1 VSLSAVS
8 LVAGMSLLAPGWQG
22 FPPQASQSA
31 VLGKPLRAE
40 ADAVSDAVGWSALK
54 PSLLMVRT
62 DGVVRGVAGL
72 IDARGLYV
80 VSRYAV
86 RGNRIDA
93 VDYDGQTVKVSLLK
107 VDELSDLAL
116 IQRDTAV
123 TGSQAFEPAS
133 EIKVG
138 ELVYAVLPDGMFRVE
153 LSSSELIGVS
163 SERRR
168 TVPVIRIA
176 LEQPEQNYETA
187 LFVRGFRF
195 YGGLSS
201 VQTELQQS
209 APTIRDKRY
218 QQGFLNQ
225 SQFAPGLLTVGYMTS
240 PTLSSRVV
248 RGFRSPNRV
257 VAHPYL
263 GCICRDSLSGGAEL
277 VVVEPGSAAERAGLR
292 VGDVVVRLGDYS
304 VRNQYEY
311 ARAMFKQVPNTE
323 LRIDF
328 FRQGVRRRTTA
339 VVGTLAD

>member
-1 VSLSAVS
+1 MSLSAAS
-8 LVAGMSLLAPGWQG
+8 LLASMSLLAPGWQG
-22 FPPQASQSA
+22 FQPQATQSA
-31 VLGKPLRAE
+31 SLAKPLRVE
-40 ADAVSDAVGWSALK
+40 ADADKVGWSTLK

-93 VDYDGQTVKVSLLK
+93 VDYEGQTVKVTLLK

-123 TGSQAFEPAS
+123 TGSQILEPAS

-138 ELVYAVLPDGMFRVE
+138 ELIYAVLPDGMFRVE
-153 LSSSELIGVS
+153 LSSTELIGVS
-163 SERRR
+163 TERRR

-187 LFVRGFRF
+187 LFVRGFQF

-201 VQTELQQS
+201 VRTELQQS
-209 APTIRDKRY
+209 MPSLRERPS

-225 SQFAPGLLTVGYMTS
+225 SQFAPGFLTVGYMTS
-240 PTLSSRVV
+240 PTLSNRVV
-248 RGFRSPNRV
+248 RGFRSPTRT

-277 VVVEPGSAAERAGLR
+277 VVVEPGSAAEKAGLR
-292 VGDVVVRLGDYS
+292 VGDVLVRIGDYS